1 MTANR
6 VYLGLIEGLALI
18 AAVSLGAMGLWISY
32 DVVARYLFAA
42 PTVWAGDLAE
52 YTLLVATFFGGPW
65 LVRHNGHITVE
76 VAIERLPRRTRATL
90 RCIVFALAAIACAL
104 FAWFALT
111 KTVQFYDL
119 GRVAPKSWEIPLW
132 LPYASMPLGAALM
145 AVECFRQAW
154 FAPASDAAGEPPVEK
169 MLS

>member
-1 MTANR
+1 MTPGR
-6 VYLGLIEGLALI
+6 LYLGAIDGLALI
-18 AAVSLGAMGLWISY
+18 AAVALGAMSLWISY
-32 DVVARYLFAA
+32 DVVARYLFGA

-65 LVRHNGHITVE
+65 LVRRNGHVAVE
-76 VAIERLPRRTRATL
+76 VAVERLPPRARAALRRA
-90 RCIVFALAAIACAL
+90 VFALAAIACAL
-104 FAWFALT
+104 FGWFALL
-111 KTVQFYDL
+111 KTLQFYEL

-145 AVECFRQAW
+145 AAECLRQAW
-154 FAPASDAAGEPPVEK
+154 RGPGADAAMPPVDK